1 MRFLTFV
8 VGPRGVSKAEN
19 RKNGDLCRKIL
30 SRLGRPKSAFSDV
43 RKTKNR
49 SQDRR
54 MTSQTRSQG
63 LRVGIELLHKI
74 KARLDHRIAGSGARL
89 DHRFP
94 DRMSG
99 KVAGP
104 VDLGF
109 FATNRHFC
117 DFRLSGPLGVPQKR
131 SDFAFFL
138 ST

>member
-1 MRFLTFV
+1 MRFRTFF
-8 VGPRGVSKAEN
+8 VGFRGTPKAKN
-19 RKNGDLCRKIL
+19 RKNDDLTRKFL
-30 SRLGRPKSAFSDV
+30 SRLGRPKSAFPDV

-109 FATNRHFC
+109 FGTNRHFC
-117 DFRLSGPLGVPQKR
+117 DFRLSRPLGAPQQR
-131 SDFAFFL
+131 SEIALVFCR
-138 ST
+138 